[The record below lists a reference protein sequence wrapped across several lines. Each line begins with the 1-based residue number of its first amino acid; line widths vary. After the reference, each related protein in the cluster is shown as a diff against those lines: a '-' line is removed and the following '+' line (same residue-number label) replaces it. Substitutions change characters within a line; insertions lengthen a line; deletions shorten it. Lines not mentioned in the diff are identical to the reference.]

1 MRINGGSAVSY
12 KSENQANTAEMNRRK
27 KLAFL
32 VVKITAFVLAL
43 MLVAS
48 TVFVIIDIVNGDL
61 GKKTEQGEDE
71 PSLIQPTQGK
81 SVKVYAGDTVS
92 YKSLVTIPAGYELD
106 YTSNADLSKAGK
118 YTVTYKLLK
127 EGKVVETYKIT
138 LVVEERDV
146 DREELM
152 ALVEKKA
159 AELGI
164 TKEMSK
170 VEQVRKIY
178 DYVKCPDK
186 AVDERTIRFDDKVH
200 HTETIDPERK
210 QWETLWVKEAMIALE
225 KGVGDCY
232 AYYSVS
238 KAFFEYFGIENVGIQ
253 RGVKSGLDVSGTHFW
268 SIVNVGT
275 TEDPKWYYY
284 DATRVA
290 GKFADGTSNSCL
302 ITLEK
307 LESYVGSKGEND
319 FYYFD
324 STKYP
329 TAETKPLS

>member
-1 MRINGGSAVSY
+1 MSY

-32 VVKITAFVLAL
+32 VLKITSFVLAL

-48 TVFVIIDIVNGDL
+48 TVLVVVDIVNGDL
-61 GKKTEQGEDE
+61 GKRDEQGAAA
-71 PSLIQPTQGK
+71 PSLIVPTQGK
-81 SVKVYAGDTVS
+81 SVKVWAGDTVS

-127 EGKVVETYKIT
+127 EGKVVETYKLT
-138 LVVEERDV
+138 LIVEERDV

-152 ALVEKKA
+152 ALVGQKA

-178 DYVKCPDK
+178 DFVKCPGKD
-186 AVDERTIRFDDKVH
+186 VDERTIRFDDKVH
-200 HTETIDPERK
+200 HTATIDPDRK

-225 KGVGDCY
+225 KNVGDCY

-238 KAFFEYFGIENVGIQ
+238 KAFFEYFDIENVGIQ
-253 RGVKSGLDVSGTHFW
+253 RGVASGLDVSGTHFW

-275 TEDPKWYYY
+275 TENPKWYYY
-284 DATRVA
+284 DATRIA

-302 ITLEK
+302 ITLDK
-307 LESYVGSKGEND
+307 LESYQGSQGEHD

-329 TAETKPLS
+329 KADTEPLS

>member
-1 MRINGGSAVSY
+1 MSY
-12 KSENQANTAEMNRRK
+12 KSEIQANTERMNRK
-27 KLAFL
+27 KKAAFL
-32 VVKITAFVLAL
+32 AVKITSAVLSVMMIVSTAL
-43 MLVAS
+43 
-48 TVFVIIDIVNGDL
+48 VIIDSLNGDL
-61 GKKTEQGEDE
+61 GKRTEQTEDA
-71 PSLIQPTQGK
+71 PSLIQATQGK
-81 SVKVYAGDTVS
+81 SVKVYAGETLS
-92 YKSLVTIPAGYELD
+92 YKSLVEYPAGYELD
-106 YTSNADLSKAGK
+106 YDSNADLSKVGK

-138 LVVEERDV
+138 IIVEERDV

-159 AELGI
+159 AALGI

-170 VEQVRKIY
+170 IEQVRKIS
-178 DYVKCPDK
+178 DYVKCPGKD
-186 AVDERTIRFDDKVH
+186 VDERTIRFDDKVH
-200 HTETIDPERK
+200 HTATIDPERK

-253 RGVKSGLDVSGTHFW
+253 RATGSGHNGTHFW
-268 SIVNVGT
+268 SIVNIGT
-275 TEDPKWYYY
+275 KEDPKWYYY
-284 DATRVA
+284 DATRLA
-290 GKFADGTSNSCL
+290 GKFAEDNSSNSCL
-302 ITLEK
+302 ITLSK
-307 LESYVGSKGEND
+307 LESYLTSGGDSG

-324 STKYP
+324 PTQYT